1 MVRSTGRRGAA
12 GELHGRRLGAVLA
25 AGLAAWAIILLRLV
39 FIQVVHSGELGG
51 FADRQH
57 VVRVRLAPER
67 GTIYDRCGVA
77 LTENLTVPSICAYPS
92 EIRSPSLVARRLA
105 AILGGSEAHYRA
117 KLSSGREFV
126 WIARQVAPSVAARVE
141 GLGLSGIGFHNESK
155 RIYPLGR
162 RACHVVG
169 LTDVDGMGLSGIEKQ
184 VDEYLTGS
192 EAWVCHSLDSA
203 GRRTPTPACTKV
215 VPRDGLSVV
224 LTIDAELQS
233 IAEVELER
241 TIREHEAKSGTIVI
255 QDPHTGE
262 ILAMANW
269 PSFDPNRP
277 DRYTTDSRRNRAI
290 TDQFEPGS
298 TFKVVTACA
307 ALSTGSADLESV
319 YHASRG
325 QRRFAALTI
334 HDVKPKGWLT
344 FPQAL
349 WKSSNVCFAEIAR
362 DVGAMPLYSLARDF
376 GFGVPTGI
384 ALPGE
389 VRGVLRE
396 PDRWSARSVHTIGIG
411 QEVAVTALQLGGAY
425 SAVANG
431 GYLMEPLIVKAV
443 VTDDGQVVE
452 ASRPWEVRRVLEPEL
467 AATMRELLV
476 GVTEH
481 GTGTKAAVPEFHVAG
496 KTGTAQ
502 KVVEG
507 TRGYAPGKFV
517 ASFVGFLPADDPRL
531 VCIVVVDEPK
541 GRGLGGEV
549 AAPAFAR
556 IVERIA
562 RGPACELVFGGDG
575 APKSVE
581 GGVFVARSGRPLGE
595 VPREERQS
603 TEHMPA
609 LFASA
614 SSHLGSGRG
623 AFADRAG
630 GYSALME
637 YASRTDDDRVDVP
650 DLVGASLRKARS
662 LAASAGLVLKYEGT
676 GVVRTQSPRPGV
688 PVEPGHT
695 VMARCRPR

>member
-1 MVRSTGRRGAA
+1 MARSTGRRNAA
-12 GELHGRRLGAVLA
+12 GELQGRRLGAVLVV
-25 AGLAAWAIILLRLV
+25 GLAAWAVILLRLV
-39 FIQVVHSGELGG
+39 FIQVVHAGELGD
-51 FADRQH
+51 FADSQH

-67 GTIYDRCGVA
+67 GVIYDRCGVA

-92 EIRSPSLVARRLA
+92 EIRSPRLVAGRLA
-105 AILGGSEAHYRA
+105 AILGGSEASYRS
-117 KLSSGREFV
+117 KLTSGREFV
-126 WIARQVAPSVAARVE
+126 WIARQVAPSVAARIE
-141 GLGLSGIGFHNESK
+141 AQGLSGIGFHNESK
-155 RIYPLGR
+155 RVYPLGR

-169 LTDVDGMGLSGIEKQ
+169 LTDVDGKGLSGVENQ

-192 EAWVCHSLDSA
+192 EAWVCHSLDSM

-241 TIREHEAKSGTIVI
+241 AIREHEAKSGSVVI

-277 DRYTTDSRRNRAI
+277 DRYRTESRRNRAI

-298 TFKVVTACA
+298 TFKIVTACA
-307 ALSTGSADLESV
+307 ALSTGAANLESV

-325 QRRFAALTI
+325 QKRFAALTI

-349 WKSSNVCFAEIAR
+349 WKSSNVCFAEIAC
-362 DVGAMPLYSLARDF
+362 DVGPMPLYSFARDF

-384 ALPGE
+384 GLPGE

-396 PDRWSARSVHTIGIG
+396 PTRWSARSVHTIGIG
-411 QEVAVTALQLGGAY
+411 QEVAVTALQLVGAY

-443 VTDDGQVVE
+443 VTDEGDVVE
-452 ASRPWEVRRVLEPEL
+452 ASRPWAVRQVLEPEL
-467 AATMRELLV
+467 ASTMRELMV
-476 GVTEH
+476 GVTES
-481 GTGTKAAVPEFHVAG
+481 GTGTKGAVSEFRVAG

-517 ASFVGFLPADDPRL
+517 ASFAGFLPADDPRL
-531 VCIVVVDEPK
+531 VCLVVIDEPK

-562 RGPACELVFGGDG
+562 RGPACEFVFGGDG
-575 APKSVE
+575 ARNGV
-581 GGVFVARSGRPLGE
+581 GGDVFAARSGDSPGDVRDEADGPM
-595 VPREERQS
+595 PRVTS
-603 TEHMPA
+603 
-609 LFASA
+609 FAGA
-614 SSHLGSGRG
+614 APGFGSRGG
-623 AFADRAG
+623 AFAGSVG
-630 GYSALME
+630 GASLME
-637 YASRTDDDRVDVP
+637 YAARTDGGHVDVP
-650 DLVGASLRKARS
+650 DLIGKSLREARS
-662 LAASAGLVLKYEGT
+662 LSASAGLHLKFEGT
-676 GVVRTQSPRPGV
+676 GVVQTQSPRPGAL
-688 PVEPGHT
+688 VEPGHT
-695 VMARCRPR
+695 VMARCRAR